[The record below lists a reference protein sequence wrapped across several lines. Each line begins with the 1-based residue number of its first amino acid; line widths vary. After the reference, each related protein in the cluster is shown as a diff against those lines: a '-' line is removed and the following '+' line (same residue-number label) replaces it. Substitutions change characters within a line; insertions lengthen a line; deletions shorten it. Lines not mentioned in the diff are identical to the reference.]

1 VFVEPCALPPVPD
14 YARVDDDILNNVRAR
29 LVGGTGSVR
38 SALDR
43 AFRAMEQK
51 QPAIASF
58 VAHDL
63 ADVEEPAAQGIG
75 YYLAVLV
82 VCAFEE
88 AFGRRLACVEL
99 SDLHG
104 ALDCLIADGE
114 VRGSSAGFYSE
125 DALALGQ
132 PALMRLLRAEIE
144 RTLPAA
150 DGGEEQ
156 QAGQL
161 DTFYETL
168 LVLIVAL
175 TQAVTKN

>member
-1 VFVEPCALPPVPD
+1 MFVEPCALPPVPE
-14 YARVDDDILNNVRAR
+14 YARISDRIVDEVRAQ
-29 LVGGTGSVR
+29 LLGAPGSLR
-38 SALDR
+38 AALDR
-43 AFRAMEQK
+43 AFHRMEHA

-63 ADVEEPAAQGIG
+63 AEIDEAEAQGVG

-82 VCAFEE
+82 VSAFEE
-88 AFGRRLACVEL
+88 AFGRRLGCVEL
-99 SDLHG
+99 ADLQR

-114 VRGSSAGFYSE
+114 VRESGGAFYSE

-132 PALMRLLRAEIE
+132 PALISLLRSEIE

-150 DGGEEQ
+150 DGG
-156 QAGQL
+156 GPL

-168 LVLIVAL
+168 LVMILAL
-175 TQAVTKN
+175 TQAVAR

>member
-1 VFVEPCALPPVPD
+1 VPD

-43 AFRAMEQK
+43 AFHSMEQK
-51 QPAIASF
+51 QPAVANF

-63 ADVEEPAAQGIG
+63 AEIEEPAAQGIG

-82 VCAFEE
+82 VGAFEE
-88 AFGRRLACVEL
+88 AFGRRLSCVEL

-114 VRGSSAGFYSE
+114 VRGTSAGFYSE

-132 PALMRLLRAEIE
+132 PALIKLLRAEIE

-150 DGGEEQ
+150 DGGSD
-156 QAGQL
+156 GQTGRTGPL
-161 DTFYETL
+161 DDFYETL

-175 TQAVTKN
+175 TQAVVPSG

>member
-1 VFVEPCALPPVPD
+1 MFVEPCALPPVPD

-29 LVGGTGSVR
+29 LIGGAGTVR

-43 AFRAMEQK
+43 AFRAMERR

-63 ADVEEPAAQGIG
+63 ADIEGPAAQGVG

-82 VCAFEE
+82 VDAFEE
-88 AFGRRLACVEL
+88 AFGGRLGCVEL

-114 VRGSSAGFYSE
+114 VRVSSASFYSE

-132 PALMRLLRAEIE
+132 PALMKLLRAEIE

-150 DGGEEQ
+150 DGGKEDPS
-156 QAGQL
+156 QL

-175 TQAVTKN
+175 TQAVVPSR